1 MTVIDDLEAA
11 VSAYATNNCKTEIVA
26 RGLDPGAGSVLNVG
40 ETFRFRVRI
49 ENQGPLDMKN
59 VTVTARATEFAN
71 VARSN
76 EQQFSDL
83 ATSNPFDLDA
93 QQIHHVDFRGKATKV
108 TGAAEKD
115 IVTAQISA
123 WNGSLDHILVDQS
136 VQGASEGKLKLK
148 VHEN

>member
-1 MTVIDDLEAA
+1 MTAIDDLEAA
-11 VSAYATNNCKTEIVA
+11 VSAYATNNCKTETVA

-76 EQQFSDL
+76 EQQFDDS

-93 QQIHHVDFRGKATKV
+93 QQVHHVDFRGKATEV
-108 TGAAEKD
+108 AASP
-115 IVTAQISA
+115 QLCQLS
-123 WNGSLDHILVDQS
+123 
-136 VQGASEGKLKLK
+136 
-148 VHEN
+148 